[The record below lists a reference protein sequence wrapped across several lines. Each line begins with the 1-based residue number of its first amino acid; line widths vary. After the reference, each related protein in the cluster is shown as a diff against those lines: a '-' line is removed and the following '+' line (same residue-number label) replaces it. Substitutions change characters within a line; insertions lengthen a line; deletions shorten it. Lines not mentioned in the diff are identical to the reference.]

1 MSTINE
7 RIKSLVDHFS
17 KGNNSDFANKI
28 GINEANVRN
37 YIANTEPKFNVLEK
51 IANNFEINFEWLLT
65 GKGEMLKTEPKE
77 AEKTPRVEVI
87 SPIKVEG
94 KDLMPKV
101 VVVNDADDESFI
113 PLVEVKAQAGYLT
126 GYFDENYIKDLP
138 MYNVPGLYG
147 GTFRM
152 FQVEGNSMYPTLLNK
167 SYVIGQFVDNWEYM
181 TDNRVYIVVT
191 ENDGV
196 IVKRV
201 LNRIKKYGTL
211 YCKSDNRAYPPINV
225 PLEDVR
231 EVWEAKMHLSF
242 EFLDPVTN
250 YQKIADLEVDVHNL
264 KEQIKHLKEEK
275 DVKSSA
281 NLIK

>member
-65 GKGEMLKTEPKE
+65 GKGDMLKTE
-77 AEKTPRVEVI
+77 KTEE
-87 SPIKVEG
+87 PIVKIVEG
-94 KDLMPKV
+94 RNLVPNV
-101 VVVNDADDESFI
+101 VVVNEENDEAFI
-113 PLVEVKAQAGYLT
+113 PLVEYKAQAGYLT
-126 GYFDENYIKDLP
+126 GYLDENYIEKLP

-152 FQVEGNSMYPTLLNK
+152 FQVKGLSMYPTLQDG
-167 SYVIGQFVDNWEYM
+167 SYVIGEFVESWEYM
-181 TDNRVYIVVT
+181 TDNRVYIIVT
-191 ENDGV
+191 VNEGI

-201 LNRIKKYGTL
+201 KNRIRKYKSL
-211 YCKSDNRAYPPINV
+211 YCSSDNREYGNIRIPI
-225 PLEDVR
+225 EDVK

-250 YQKIADLEVDVHNL
+250 YQKISDLEVDIHNL

-275 DVKSSA
+275 DTDTPIMLDK
-281 NLIK
+281 

>member
-65 GKGEMLKTEPKE
+65 GKGEMLRKEE
-77 AEKTPRVEVI
+77 AEK
-87 SPIKVEG
+87 PIVKIVEG
-94 KDLMPKV
+94 RDLVPKV
-101 VVVNDADDESFI
+101 VVVNDDEDEAFI
-113 PLVEVKAQAGYLT
+113 PLVEYRAQAGYLT
-126 GYFDENYIKDLP
+126 GYFDENYIKKLP

-152 FQVEGNSMYPTLLNK
+152 FQVKGLSMYPTLQDG
-167 SYVIGQFVDNWEYM
+167 SYIIGEFVDNWEYM
-181 TDNRVYIVVT
+181 TDNRVYIIVT
-191 ENDGV
+191 INEGI

-201 LNRIKKYGTL
+201 KNRIKKYKSL
-211 YCKSDNRAYPPINV
+211 YCSSDNREYGNIRIPI
-225 PLEDVR
+225 EDVK
-231 EVWEAKMHLSF
+231 EIWEAKMHLSF

-250 YQKIADLEVDVHNL
+250 YQKIADLEVDIHNL
-264 KEQIKHLKEEK
+264 KEQIKHLEEEK
-275 DVKSSA
+275 GIKSSA

>member
-17 KGNNSDFANKI
+17 QGNNSDFANKI

-65 GKGEMLKTEPKE
+65 GKGEMLKTEK
-77 AEKTPRVEVI
+77 
-87 SPIKVEG
+87 PIVKIVEG
-94 KDLMPKV
+94 RDLVPKV
-101 VVVNDADDESFI
+101 VVVNEENDEAFI
-113 PLVEVKAQAGYLT
+113 PLVEYKAQAGYLT
-126 GYFDENYIKDLP
+126 GYLDENYIEKLP
-138 MYNVPGLYG
+138 MYSVPGLYG
-147 GTFRM
+147 GSFRM
-152 FQVEGNSMYPTLLNK
+152 FQVKGLSMYPTLQDG
-167 SYVIGQFVDNWEYM
+167 SYVIGEF
-181 TDNRVYIVVT
+181 I
-191 ENDGV
+191 

-201 LNRIKKYGTL
+201 KNRIRKYKSL
-211 YCKSDNRAYPPINV
+211 YCSSDNREYGNIRIPI
-225 PLEDVR
+225 EDVK

-250 YQKIADLEVDVHNL
+250 YQKITDLEVDIHNL

-275 DVKSSA
+275 DTDTPIILDK
-281 NLIK
+281 

>member
-1 MSTINE
+1 M
-7 RIKSLVDHFS
+7 RQV
-17 KGNNSDFANKI
+17 
-28 GINEANVRN
+28 
-37 YIANTEPKFNVLEK
+37 Y
-51 IANNFEINFEWLLT
+51 
-65 GKGEMLKTEPKE
+65 KGEMLKIEPKE

-275 DVKSSA
+275 GVKSSE

>member
-17 KGNNSDFANKI
+17 QGNNSDFANKI

-65 GKGEMLKTEPKE
+65 GKGEMLKTEK
-77 AEKTPRVEVI
+77 
-87 SPIKVEG
+87 PIVKIVEG
-94 KDLMPKV
+94 RDLVPKV
-101 VVVNDADDESFI
+101 VVVNEENDEAFI
-113 PLVEVKAQAGYLT
+113 PLVEYKAQAGYLT
-126 GYFDENYIKDLP
+126 GYLDENYIEKLP
-138 MYNVPGLYG
+138 MYSVPGLYG
-147 GTFRM
+147 GSFRM
-152 FQVEGNSMYPTLLNK
+152 FQVKGLSMYPTLQDG
-167 SYVIGQFVDNWEYM
+167 SYVIGEFVESWEYM
-181 TDNRVYIVVT
+181 TDNRVYIIVT
-191 ENDGV
+191 VNEGI

-201 LNRIKKYGTL
+201 KNRIRKYKSL
-211 YCKSDNRAYPPINV
+211 YCSSDNREYGNIRIPI
-225 PLEDVR
+225 EDVK

-250 YQKIADLEVDVHNL
+250 YQKITDLEVDIHNL

-275 DVKSSA
+275 DTDTPIMLDK
-281 NLIK
+281 

>member
-17 KGNNSDFANKI
+17 QGNNSDFANKI

-65 GKGEMLKTEPKE
+65 GKGEMLKTEK
-77 AEKTPRVEVI
+77 
-87 SPIKVEG
+87 PIVKIVEG
-94 KDLMPKV
+94 RDLVPKV
-101 VVVNDADDESFI
+101 VVVNEENDEAFI
-113 PLVEVKAQAGYLT
+113 PLVEYKAQAGYLT
-126 GYFDENYIKDLP
+126 GYLDENYIEKLP

-147 GTFRM
+147 GSFRM
-152 FQVEGNSMYPTLLNK
+152 FQVKGLSMYPTLQDG
-167 SYVIGQFVDNWEYM
+167 SYVIGEFVESWEYM
-181 TDNRVYIVVT
+181 TDNRVYIIVT
-191 ENDGV
+191 VNEGI

-201 LNRIKKYGTL
+201 KNRIRKYKSL
-211 YCKSDNRAYPPINV
+211 YCSSDNREYGNIRIPI
-225 PLEDVR
+225 EDVK

-250 YQKIADLEVDVHNL
+250 YQKIADLEVDIYNL
-264 KEQIKHLKEEK
+264 KEQIKHLEGEK
-275 DVKSSA
+275 GTNSPTLLDK
-281 NLIK
+281 